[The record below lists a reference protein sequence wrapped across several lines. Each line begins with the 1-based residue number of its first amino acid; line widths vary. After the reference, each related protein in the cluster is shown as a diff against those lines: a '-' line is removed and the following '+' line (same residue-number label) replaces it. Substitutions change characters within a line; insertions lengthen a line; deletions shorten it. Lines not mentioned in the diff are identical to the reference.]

1 MLLMWKHNCKDMEIK
16 GVPVPRSLP
25 EGNIQQHYLSLKYC
39 LSDLQVFRRQMPQR
53 QTEMRTVAQ
62 VTQQTSQGAETNP
75 PSTVTDESEVL
86 QVSLMCDLLAYD
98 GILILNLVK
107 FLMGEIRI
115 GMKNSFKIIIKK
127 KLHLIKMMHKFHGQD
142 SKTVRNPFGG
152 DFLQTLPFMENLQ
165 TYHCSEFTQSQ
176 IS

>member
-1 MLLMWKHNCKDMEIK
+1 
-16 GVPVPRSLP
+16 
-25 EGNIQQHYLSLKYC
+25 
-39 LSDLQVFRRQMPQR
+39 
-53 QTEMRTVAQ
+53 
-62 VTQQTSQGAETNP
+62 
-75 PSTVTDESEVL
+75 
-86 QVSLMCDLLAYD
+86 MCDLLAYD

-107 FLMGEIRI
+107 FLMSEIRI

-176 IS
+176 ISWNSPILSWKKKKKATRSIIWKLVSKSSSLHSSFLLSCTLRAYEPMRFLCKPRVMASAGDNEGGQQRRTLE

>member
-1 MLLMWKHNCKDMEIK
+1 
-16 GVPVPRSLP
+16 
-25 EGNIQQHYLSLKYC
+25 
-39 LSDLQVFRRQMPQR
+39 
-53 QTEMRTVAQ
+53 
-62 VTQQTSQGAETNP
+62 
-75 PSTVTDESEVL
+75 
-86 QVSLMCDLLAYD
+86 MCDLLAYD

-142 SKTVRNPFGG
+142 SKTVQNPFGG

-176 IS
+176 ISWNSPILSWRKKKKKKGIAFYNLEISVQIFLSALLISPFLYSEGLRAYEVPVQA

>member
-1 MLLMWKHNCKDMEIK
+1 
-16 GVPVPRSLP
+16 
-25 EGNIQQHYLSLKYC
+25 
-39 LSDLQVFRRQMPQR
+39 
-53 QTEMRTVAQ
+53 
-62 VTQQTSQGAETNP
+62 
-75 PSTVTDESEVL
+75 
-86 QVSLMCDLLAYD
+86 MCDLLAYD

-107 FLMGEIRI
+107 FLMSEIRI

-142 SKTVRNPFGG
+142 SKTVWNPFGG

-176 IS
+176 ISWNSPILSWRKKKKKKKGIAFYNLEISVQIFLSALLISPFLYSEGLRAYEVPVQA

>member
-1 MLLMWKHNCKDMEIK
+1 
-16 GVPVPRSLP
+16 
-25 EGNIQQHYLSLKYC
+25 
-39 LSDLQVFRRQMPQR
+39 
-53 QTEMRTVAQ
+53 
-62 VTQQTSQGAETNP
+62 
-75 PSTVTDESEVL
+75 
-86 QVSLMCDLLAYD
+86 MCDLLAYD

-107 FLMGEIRI
+107 FLMSEIRI

-176 IS
+176 ISWNSPILSWRKKKKKKGIAFYNLEISVQIFLSALLISPFLYSEGLRAYEVPVQA

>member
-1 MLLMWKHNCKDMEIK
+1 
-16 GVPVPRSLP
+16 
-25 EGNIQQHYLSLKYC
+25 
-39 LSDLQVFRRQMPQR
+39 
-53 QTEMRTVAQ
+53 
-62 VTQQTSQGAETNP
+62 
-75 PSTVTDESEVL
+75 
-86 QVSLMCDLLAYD
+86 MCDLLAYD

-107 FLMGEIRI
+107 FLMSEIRI
-115 GMKNSFKIIIKK
+115 GMKNSFKNIIKK

-176 IS
+176 ISWNSPILSWKKKKKGNAFYNLEISVQIFLSALLISPFLYSEGLRAYEVPVQA